1 MFELSSVA
9 DLSCP
14 ELDLFLVFDVSDEYE
29 FDILVLF
36 PDDDE
41 EELRMH
47 FPLALTN
54 GDLLLGELITLL
66 AVASLFSGEEVAFC
80 DISGF

>member
-1 MFELSSVA
+1 MFELSSVT

-14 ELDLFLVFDVSDEYE
+14 ELDLFLVLDVSDEYE

-54 GDLLLGELITLL
+54 GDLLLGELIYAMGTT
-66 AVASLFSGEEVAFC
+66 
-80 DISGF
+80 GFVRGGAD